1 MSEIKTKFEMLT
13 EQLDIRVGEIASY
26 QTNIDNFLRAIKKIE
41 TFHSGDTFLDIEM
54 CKFKD
59 HLEKLLNQHYVE
71 QRKSQIMLEVIQ
83 DQINELNTEKKE

>member
-1 MSEIKTKFEMLT
+1 MSEIKTKLGMLN

-59 HLEKLLNQHYVE
+59 HLEKLLSQHYVE